1 MGLVIFGTYFWSRVR
16 RCSMTHQDAATALAL
31 YFVYPA
37 ILFLLIDK
45 FHGLCGPQ
53 AYLEKAEAIA
63 VNEAFYMPFTVLMR
77 THKILSIILYQA
89 QTKQTYG
96 GSNSSGKDKD
106 DDDEDDHK
114 KRQSFSPHSR
124 STKKTTTTTTVA
136 AGTPTRNRGGYR
148 SSGGGSSDDE
158 TGGGGNSGRGR
169 GNNSRNRSRSRS
181 DDERNYSDNDDGS
194 ESDGSY
200 DDDDG
205 DDDSYD
211 DEDDDTDYDDDD
223 DDEGCTRQKCR
234 VWFHLSQEL
243 TAVCCVAFLLLV
255 CLPVL
260 AFWFMFLGIIASSVS
275 LLLLL
280 KRVWR
285 EAHVSTFAMSSD
297 NKQQQT
303 TTPEEDEE
311 EFQEFLKNF
320 T

>member
-1 MGLVIFGTYFWSRVR
+1 MGLVIFATYFWSRVR

-37 ILFLLIDK
+37 ILYLLIDK

-63 VNEAFYMPFTVLMR
+63 VNESFYMPFTALMR

-89 QTKQTYG
+89 QQQT
-96 GSNSSGKDKD
+96 SSSKDKD
-106 DDDEDDHK
+106 DDDYDDDK
-114 KRQSFSPHSR
+114 KRQTPSRTATATTRKSPS
-124 STKKTTTTTTVA
+124 SS
-136 AGTPTRNRGGYR
+136 N
-148 SSGGGSSDDE
+148 SSGGGGNRKRDYSFEDDTRRDDYRSGGGSRSDDE
-158 TGGGGNSGRGR
+158 TGGGNGRNGGSGSGS
-169 GNNSRNRSRSRS
+169 GSG
-181 DDERNYSDNDDGS
+181 DENYSESDHDS

-200 DDDDG
+200 DDDD
-205 DDDSYD
+205 D
-211 DEDDDTDYDDDD
+211 DEDDDYDE
-223 DDEGCTRQKCR
+223 DDEDDGCTRQKCR

-285 EAHVSTFAMSSD
+285 EAHVSTFAMMPGTGTGGMSSSSAD
-297 NKQQQT
+297 KQN
-303 TTPEEDEE
+303 TPEEEE

>member
-1 MGLVIFGTYFWSRVR
+1 MGLVIFATYFWSRVR

-37 ILFLLIDK
+37 ILYLLIDK

-63 VNEAFYMPFTVLMR
+63 VNESFYMPFTALMR

-89 QTKQTYG
+89 QQQT
-96 GSNSSGKDKD
+96 SSSKDKD
-106 DDDEDDHK
+106 DDDYDDDK
-114 KRQSFSPHSR
+114 KRQTPSRTATATTRKSPS
-124 STKKTTTTTTVA
+124 ST
-136 AGTPTRNRGGYR
+136 
-148 SSGGGSSDDE
+148 SSGGRGGNRKRNYSFEDDTTRRDDYNRSGGSDDE
-158 TGGGGNSGRGR
+158 TGGGNGGRNSSG
-169 GNNSRNRSRSRS
+169 
-181 DDERNYSDNDDGS
+181 DENYNYSDNDDDS

-200 DDDDG
+200 DDDD
-205 DDDSYD
+205 DDDDDYD
-211 DEDDDTDYDDDD
+211 DDYDDDD
-223 DDEGCTRQKCR
+223 DDDGCTRQKCR

-285 EAHVSTFAMSSD
+285 EAHVSTFAMMPGTGTGGMSSSSAD
-297 NKQQQT
+297 KQN
-303 TTPEEDEE
+303 TPEEEE